1 MSKTLA
7 LVQQTVA
14 SSGMS
19 VRTFAAEL
27 GLNHSHL
34 SRVLAGRVGIGAA
47 TIGRLMSVLDA
58 KTGSALL
65 ETYLKEEREKVL
77 AYHAES
83 LKRKKSKPER

>member
-7 LVQQTVA
+7 LVQQAVA

-34 SRVLAGRVGIGAA
+34 SRVLAGRVGMGAA
-47 TIGRLMSVLDA
+47 TVGRLMSVLDA
-58 KTGSALL
+58 KSGATLL
-65 ETYLKEEREKVL
+65 DTYLREEREKVL
-77 AYHAES
+77 AYQAES
-83 LKRKKSKPER
+83 LKKKKTQI

>member
-19 VRTFAAEL
+19 VRAFAAEL

-34 SRVLAGRVGIGAA
+34 SRVLAGRVGIGAS

-65 ETYLKEEREKVL
+65 ESFLREEREKVL
-77 AYHAES
+77 EFHAAA
-83 LKRKKSKPER
+83 LRKRKSKHA